1 MYRRIITVLSLLLV
15 ILIVGM
21 VIIKSEHT
29 RPEVKYQ
36 RWITVDSVVVKKPG
50 EIHTLQFDNIYE
62 IHTNDGGV
70 FKTRRK
76 YKVGDSIQYIYY
88 NSKIKE

>member
-1 MYRRIITVLSLLLV
+1 MYRRIITVLLLFLI

-21 VIIKSEHT
+21 VIIKSEHI

-36 RWITVDSVVVKKPG
+36 KWITVDSIVVKKPG

-70 FKTRRK
+70 FKTRHK
-76 YKVGDSIQYIYY
+76 YKVGDSIQYFYY
-88 NSKIKE
+88 KFNTK